1 MASDDKKIKTNSA
14 PENEA
19 PPEKKSTSG
28 AEPSKAGG
36 GELAAASPS
45 GFVRRREI
53 SSLCSGRLIATCCS
67 AAPASPREYRSHWTT
82 TPRCK
87 VCRQL
92 QI

>member
-28 AEPSKAGG
+28 AEPSKADG

-45 GFVRRREI
+45 GYSRGI
-53 SSLCSGRLIATCCS
+53 G
-67 AAPASPREYRSHWTT
+67 
-82 TPRCK
+82 
-87 VCRQL
+87 
-92 QI
+92 